1 MSKSLTKLWLR
12 GLRRLVAGQ
21 ADVIRAAKPRPAAKP
36 TRVKTAKSVKSTLKS
51 ATLKSGA
58 ARKAAGT
65 PRAGAS
71 ASTRPSVRESR
82 VRPRASA
89 WARGKWARSYH
100 SAPPTAGR
108 FVNHL
113 SYALYM
119 PPKTSLEPMPLVVML
134 HGCKQ
139 NADEFAQG
147 TRINLLADKFGFA
160 VLFPEQSKHDHA
172 HRCWR
177 WYDDS
182 GSGGG
187 GEAASIISLVKA
199 AVTEH
204 DLDAERVY
212 LAGMSAGAGLAALL
226 AIRYPQV
233 FAAVGLHSGPVFGE
247 ATSAIGAMDV
257 MRRGSRTDPISLI
270 DAALDVRDYPGMP
283 AIIVHGE
290 LDSVVSAENAGQ
302 LAKQFL
308 RLNGFVDAAGN
319 RRAGEAR
326 EDTLA
331 DGVVTDYIKNGR
343 RVVKTSIVRGL
354 GHAWAGGDD
363 TVAFHSSKG
372 PDSGAV
378 MWDFFKYQKRP
389 SETAR
394 DAAVA

>member
-1 MSKSLTKLWLR
+1 MPKSLTKLWLR

-21 ADVIRAAKPRPAAKP
+21 VEPIRTPKPRAAAKP
-36 TRVKTAKSVKSTLKS
+36 TRAKTATRSK
-51 ATLKSGA
+51 LKSGA
-58 ARKAAGT
+58 ATKAAAPRVGT
-65 PRAGAS
+65 SPA
-71 ASTRPSVRESR
+71 PRESR

-108 FVNHL
+108 FVNHM

-119 PPKTSLEPMPLVVML
+119 PPKADAEPMPLVVML

-147 TRINLLADKFGFA
+147 TRINLLADRYGFA
-160 VLFPEQSKHDHA
+160 VLYPEQSKHDHA

-187 GEAASIISLVKA
+187 GEAASVVSLVNA
-199 AVTEH
+199 MIEQH
-204 DLDAERVY
+204 DFDPERVY
-212 LAGMSAGAGLAALL
+212 LAGMSAGAGLSALL
-226 AIRYPQV
+226 AVRYPHM
-233 FAAVGLHSGPVFGE
+233 FAAVGLHSGVVFGE
-247 ATSAIGAMDV
+247 ANSAIGAMDV
-257 MRRGSRTDPISLI
+257 MRRGSRSDPVALI
-270 DAALDVRDYPGMP
+270 DAAVDVRAYPGMP

-290 LDSVVSAENAGQ
+290 LDSVVTATNAEQ
-302 LAKQFL
+302 LTKQFL
-308 RLNGFVDAAGN
+308 RLNGFIDAAGS

-326 EDTLA
+326 EETHP
-331 DGVVTDYIKNGR
+331 DGVVTDYFKNGR

-354 GHAWAGGDD
+354 GHSWAGGDD

-372 PDSGAV
+372 PDSSAV
-378 MWDFFKYQKRP
+378 MWEFFKHQRRP
-389 SETAR
+389 SETRAMPSSHEAGR
-394 DAAVA
+394 QRFECCK